1 MEITEKY
8 VDESSLK
15 NKKRVIHYI
24 HLKMLYLAGMYK
36 YEKNKVLALNA
47 WNIFLQ
53 KESPSFFKKGIY
65 YLLYRYIGLGGRE
78 GGHCYGGCFRIKQFQ
93 KKLQSRPGK
102 I

>member
-65 YLLYRYIGLGGRE
+65 YLLYRYIGLGGP
-78 GGHCYGGCFRIKQFQ
+78 GGGTLLRWLF
-93 KKLQSRPGK
+93 
-102 I
+102 